1 MPAAVSVA
9 ATFEKIDS
17 FQAVGRYEGQP
28 MRITILKRGGLS
40 VYGGFYD
47 AKRNVA
53 VADSAT
59 QQSVQLLYPE
69 TITALAITS
78 DGLSAGPVTI
88 SGKTATFTITGQGW
102 LEAVATMG
110 SDRPSVTIEAEP
122 LLRSGSD
129 YVGH

>member
-1 MPAAVSVA
+1 
-9 ATFEKIDS
+9 
-17 FQAVGRYEGQP
+17 

-78 DGLSAGPVTI
+78 DGLSAGSVNV

-110 SDRPSVTIEAEP
+110 ADRPSVTIEAEP